1 MFLSP
6 WMLYGLG
13 ALTVPILIHLW
24 QRRRVVQVPFS
35 TLRYLKIVAARTSR
49 TSKVENLLLLLLRCF
64 LFALLIVA
72 TARPIILART
82 AKLFGGD
89 VPRTVVLVIDNSA
102 SMAWQNKAQ
111 GEKTRLDLAS
121 GGRVPV
127 RSFSPPDPA
136 GHLQIR
142 SVFMTPDART
152 IAYTYDRRLSEL
164 FLVEGLAR

>member
-1 MFLSP
+1 MGAVVAGLTPISPDGTRFIATGNARDWFILAIRGGAPPQPIRGLRQGERIVGWTGDGRGLFL
-6 WMLYGLG
+6 
-13 ALTVPILIHLW
+13 
-24 QRRRVVQVPFS
+24 
-35 TLRYLKIVAARTSR
+35 RTSLG
-49 TSKVENLLLLLLRCF
+49 TLPVEL
-64 LFALLIVA
+64 
-72 TARPIILART
+72 
-82 AKLFGGD
+82 
-89 VPRTVVLVIDNSA
+89 
-102 SMAWQNKAQ
+102 
-111 GEKTRLDLAS
+111 TRLDLAS